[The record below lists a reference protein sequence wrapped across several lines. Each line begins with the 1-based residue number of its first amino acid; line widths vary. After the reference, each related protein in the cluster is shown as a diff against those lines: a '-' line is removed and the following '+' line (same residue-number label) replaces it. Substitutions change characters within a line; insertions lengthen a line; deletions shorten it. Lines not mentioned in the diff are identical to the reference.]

1 MPRKIPPRSAR
12 CSKAWRAS
20 SADEQTS
27 NAGTLSLASGMRGLH
42 RASIELK
49 LKLRQRRGG
58 GALKKK
64 NPPGIAPGG
73 LTSSAPLLGRY
84 IRGYAHCRDNG
95 RGVAADSDVFMKSL
109 QPPSPHRCRSRTA
122 LWAAKAV
129 PDSL

>member
-20 SADEQTS
+20 SGDEQTS
-27 NAGTLSLASGMRGLH
+27 DTGALSFASGMRGLD

-49 LKLRQRRGG
+49 LKPDSARWWQRIQ
-58 GALKKK
+58 KE

-84 IRGYAHCRDNG
+84 IRGYAHCRDDG
-95 RGVAADSDVFMKSL
+95 CGVAADSDVFMKSL
-109 QPPSPHRCRSRTA
+109 RPPSQHRYR
-122 LWAAKAV
+122 
-129 PDSL
+129 